1 MQDNNYRKRI
11 HESRQ
16 LTIKEWKEYYVRT
29 TKGRARRQRDKS
41 ISDKLHEVHKP
52 YHQRQTEDT
61 IQNNGTILFDLSQYI
76 NETLDSI
83 KNTP

>member
-41 ISDKLHEVHKP
+41 ISDKLHEAHKP
-52 YHQRQTEDT
+52 YDQRQTKDT
-61 IQNNGTILFDLSQYI
+61 IQNDGTILFDLS
-76 NETLDSI
+76 
-83 KNTP
+83 

>member
-1 MQDNNYRKRI
+1 MTDNNYRKRI

-29 TKGRARRQRDKS
+29 TKGRVRRQRDKS
-41 ISDKLHEVHKP
+41 ISDKLHEVHRP
-52 YHQRQTEDT
+52 
-61 IQNNGTILFDLSQYI
+61 FDLSEYI